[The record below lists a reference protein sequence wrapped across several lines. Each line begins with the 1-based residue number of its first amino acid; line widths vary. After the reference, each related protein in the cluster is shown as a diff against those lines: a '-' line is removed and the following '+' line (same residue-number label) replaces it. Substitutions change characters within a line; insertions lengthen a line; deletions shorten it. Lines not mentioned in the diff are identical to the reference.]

1 MVLGVVSGTSV
12 GLLMVLL
19 RKLWGHAY
27 SNEEEVVG
35 YIARMMPV
43 LAVSFL
49 FDDLQCV
56 LSGKYG
62 FPVES
67 GKY

>member
-1 MVLGVVSGTSV
+1 
-12 GLLMVLL
+12 MVLL

-56 LSGKYG
+56 LSGKWIACSKSDEY
-62 FPVES
+62 
-67 GKY
+67 